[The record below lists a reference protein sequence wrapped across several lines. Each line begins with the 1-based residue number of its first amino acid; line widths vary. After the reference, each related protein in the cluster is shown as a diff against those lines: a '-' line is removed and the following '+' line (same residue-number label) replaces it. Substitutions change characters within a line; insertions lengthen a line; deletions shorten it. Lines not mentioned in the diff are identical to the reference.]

1 MKRTA
6 NLHRSWIFHFTFR
19 LTRYLLLGLF
29 GFVLVCLISPVFGG
43 DFIMLEALANLL
55 FQWAW
60 RVLLLLLCLVAISVM
75 VESLR

>member
-1 MKRTA
+1 MKRT
-6 NLHRSWIFHFTFR
+6 LTVHRSWIFHFTFK

-29 GFVLVCLISPVFGG
+29 GFALVCLISPVFGG
-43 DFIMLEALANLL
+43 GFTLLEVLANVL

-60 RVLLLLLCLVAISVM
+60 RVLLILLCLVAISVM